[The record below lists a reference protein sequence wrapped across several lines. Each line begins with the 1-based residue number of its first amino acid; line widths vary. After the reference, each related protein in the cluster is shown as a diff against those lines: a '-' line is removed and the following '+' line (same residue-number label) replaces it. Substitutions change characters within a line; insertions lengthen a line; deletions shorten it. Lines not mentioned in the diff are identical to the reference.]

1 MATKFVFH
9 KPVLDKVKREFANNI
24 EDAGKFIENEA
35 KKNITKDG
43 LVKTGRLKESI
54 FHTTDK
60 KRFSTTIG
68 TDVEYAPFLEL
79 GTIHIKP
86 FAFLR
91 NAVNLNRQRIKRIII
106 G

>member
-1 MATKFVFH
+1 MANKFIWNQRVI
-9 KPVLDKVKREFANNI
+9 DKLKRNLANNI
-24 EDAGKFIENEA
+24 DEVGQFVENET
-35 KKNITKDG
+35 KKNITTDR

-54 FHTTDK
+54 IHTTNK
-60 KRFSTTIG
+60 KQFSTTIG

-86 FAFLR
+86 YAFLR
-91 NAVNLNRQRIKRIII
+91 NAVNLNKEKIKRIII